1 MKLDFD
7 SENEVFRS
15 EVVDWL
21 NANLTGEFEQLRFR
35 GGPGDEEAFSVERKQ
50 WEKVLG
56 KSGWI
61 GIGWPK
67 EYGGRNLS
75 IADQMIFNEEY
86 ARAGGP
92 GRSGHIGETLLAPTL
107 IALGTDEQRQRFL
120 PPIRNG
126 EEFWCQGYSEPN
138 AGSDLANIS
147 TKAVLSDGK
156 WVINGQKVWTSLAH
170 EADWCFLIARAD
182 TESVG
187 REGLVYLLV
196 PLDQP
201 GVTLRPIVQMTGSSE
216 FNEVFLDDA
225 ITDADCIVGEVG
237 EGWKVAMATLSFE
250 RGASTLGQQMQF
262 RNELK
267 LVIEEAK
274 KSGAMS
280 DPIIRQK
287 IAKAWGGLKIM
298 RMNALRMLGDGKQ
311 ANLGREAY
319 ITKLYWATWHRDLGE
334 LAMEVMGAE
343 AERVSPNGELSR
355 LQKLF
360 LFSRA
365 DTIYAGTNQI
375 QRNIIAER
383 ALGLPRD

>member
-1 MKLDFD
+1 MNLEF
-7 SENEVFRS
+7 SVENEAFRC
-15 EVVDWL
+15 EVADWL
-21 NANLTGEFEQLRFR
+21 TNNLKGEFEKLRFR
-35 GGPGDEEAFSVERKQ
+35 GGPGDEEAFTTERKQ

-75 IADQMIFNEEY
+75 IAEQMIFNEEY

-107 IALGTDEQRQRFL
+107 IALGTSKQKQRFL

-147 TKAVLSDGK
+147 TKASLRDGK
-156 WVINGQKVWTSLAH
+156 WVINGQKIWTSLAH
-170 EADWCFLIARAD
+170 EADWCFLIARSNPNS
-182 TESVG
+182 TG

-196 PLDQP
+196 PLKQP
-201 GVTLRPIVQMTGSSE
+201 GVTIRPIVQMTGSSE
-216 FNEVFLDDA
+216 FNEVFFDDA
-225 ITDADCIVGEVG
+225 VTDADCIVGELG
-237 EGWKVAMATLSFE
+237 DGWKVAMATLSFE

-267 LVIEEAK
+267 AVIKAAK
-274 KSGAMS
+274 QSGAML

-311 ANLGREAY
+311 TKLGREAY
-319 ITKLYWATWHRDLGE
+319 ISKLYWASWHRDLGE
-334 LAMEVMGAE
+334 LAMEVLGVDADRVAE
-343 AERVSPNGELSR
+343 SGELSR

-383 ALGLPRD
+383 ALGLPKE